1 MRCRTFMIF
10 AIFFFI
16 GACGIQVS
24 AQVKP
29 ADQPAPLPQP
39 SAPASQRLTLQDAER
54 TAIQNHPQIQAATY
68 LAAEA
73 KAKVT
78 EARSDYY
85 PHAYGSA
92 TGVKAENNSR
102 ITAGSLTNSL
112 ILDRFSEGVTVDQL
126 VTNFGRTHELVKSSN
141 LHAKAEEE
149 NITTSRADILL
160 RVDSAYYNS
169 LKAKAVLQ
177 VAQETVKNRQLVS
190 DQITELQKN
199 SLRSGLDVS
208 FANVDL
214 AQAQLL
220 LVQAQND
227 VQTSFAELSY
237 ALGFADQKNFDLAEE
252 PLPSQPPDDLSALLQ
267 QAMHNRP
274 EIISQQL
281 DLNSAQSYA
290 TAERD
295 LWLPTISAVATAGL
309 APYREDTLQP
319 RYAAAGFNVN
329 IPIFNGRQF
338 NALHAEANAQASA
351 QQQYLRDLQNSVVRE
366 VRKAWLNANSGY
378 QRLAVTQQLLNQ
390 ANLALNLAQ
399 ERYKLGLSSI
409 IELSQSQLN
418 ETQAQIAATSAK
430 YDYEA
435 ELSALNYQVGS
446 LQ

>member
-1 MRCRTFMIF
+1 MRGRKLSIALILFLT
-10 AIFFFI
+10 ALA
-16 GACGIQVS
+16 GTRAS
-24 AQVKP
+24 AQLHVVAATP
-29 ADQPAPLPQP
+29 SPPQAPSALPQN
-39 SAPASQRLTLQDAER
+39 LTLQDAEKI
-54 TAIQNHPQIQAATY
+54 ALQNHPQIQASTY
-68 LAAEA
+68 LAAQA

-92 TGVKAENNSR
+92 TGVKAENDSR
-102 ITAGSLTNSL
+102 VTAGSLTNSL
-112 ILDRFSEGVTVDQL
+112 IYNRFADGLTVDQL
-126 VTNFGRTHELVKSSN
+126 VTDFGRTHELVKSSN
-141 LHAKAEEE
+141 LHAKAQEE
-149 NITTSRADILL
+149 NITTSRADVLL
-160 RVDSAYYNS
+160 QVDSAYYNA
-169 LKAKAVLQ
+169 LKAQAVLQ
-177 VAQETVKNRQLVS
+177 VAQETVKDRQLVS

-199 SLRSGLDVS
+199 KLRSGLDVS

-227 VQTSFAELSY
+227 LQTSFAELSY
-237 ALGFADQKNFDLAEE
+237 ALGFADQKAFQLTEQ
-252 PLPSQPPDDLSALLQ
+252 PLPSQPPDDLSTLVQ
-267 QAMHNRP
+267 QAMRNRP

-309 APYREDTLQP
+309 TPFREDTLAP

-338 NALHAEANAQASA
+338 NALHAEARAQAGA
-351 QQQYLRDLQNSVVRE
+351 QQQYLRDLQNAVVRE

-378 QRLAVTQQLLNQ
+378 QRLSVTQKLLAEANQ
-390 ANLALNLAQ
+390 ALDLAQ
-399 ERYKLGLSSI
+399 QRYKLGLSSI

-418 ETQAQIAATSAK
+418 ETQAQISAASAK
-430 YDYEA
+430 YDYQA
-435 ELSALNYQVGS
+435 ELSALNYQIGS